1 MSLKVLKFGGSSV
14 GSAEALRRAASIVR
28 EELPGGGLVVVS
40 ALKGTTDRL
49 LEASG
54 AAGQGDL
61 STAQACVAAIRA
73 RHHEVARDLGLEA
86 AVAEAWAPLFDR
98 LDQLVTGMAMLGE
111 ATPRARDAVLAV
123 GETLSANLAAHVFGG
138 AFREVRD
145 VMKTDARFGKARP
158 LLEAIRAAAAP
169 WREALAGDSQS
180 GPLWVTQGFLGSSPE
195 GVTTTLGRGGSDTS
209 ATLLGEALDA
219 EEVQIWTDVDGV
231 LTADPSLVREAR
243 PIPQMSLGEA
253 EALSAF
259 GAKVLHAD
267 SLAPGGR
274 AGFRLVVANT
284 LRPGASRTEI
294 LPVAPIRSPG
304 AVTSVA
310 YKEGI
315 SLLRFP
321 ASAGL
326 EPPLEAARSL
336 EEAGALRFGL
346 IASPAGTLLAVRPET
361 HAAMAVL
368 GSIAASGAASGT
380 ASGAASGATCE
391 SGWAVVALVGEGLRA
406 DPVAALRHLAA
417 LGQEPVGGLLTG
429 SSTVSIA
436 FLVPESRLGD
446 LIPRLHERCVLRD
459 AATAWATP

>member
-1 MSLKVLKFGGSSV
+1 MNLKVLKFGGSSI
-14 GSAEALRRAASIVR
+14 GSAEALRRATAIVQA
-28 EELPGGGLVVVS
+28 ELPAGGLVVVS
-40 ALKGTTDRL
+40 ALRGTTDSI
-49 LEASG
+49 LEACG
-54 AAGQGDL
+54 AAGRGDL
-61 STAQACVAAIRA
+61 ASAQVVLEALRS
-73 RHHEVARDLGLEA
+73 RHRDVARELGQLEA
-86 AVAEAWAPLFDR
+86 VGADWDQLFGR
-98 LDQLVTGMAMLGE
+98 LDQILTGMAMLGE
-111 ATPRARDAVLAV
+111 ATPRGRDGALAV
-123 GETLSANLAAHVFGG
+123 GETLSAHLAARCFGG
-138 AFREVRD
+138 EFHEVRD

-158 LLEAIRAAAAP
+158 HLGAIHHAAAP
-169 WREALAGDSQS
+169 WRIALAK
-180 GPLWVTQGFLGSSPE
+180 GPLWVTQGFLGSTPD

-219 EEVQIWTDVDGV
+219 DEVQIWTDVDGV
-231 LTADPSLVREAR
+231 LTADPSLVPEAR

-294 LPVAPIRSPG
+294 LPMPPDRPAGV
-304 AVTSVA
+304 VTSVA

-315 SLLRFP
+315 SLVRFP

-346 IASPAGTLLAVRPET
+346 ISSPAGTLLAVRPET
-361 HAAMAVL
+361 HSAAEVL
-368 GSIAASGAASGT
+368 GTLAASGVI
-380 ASGAASGATCE
+380 CE
-391 SGWAVVALVGEGLRA
+391 AGWAVVALVGEGLRA

-417 LGQEPVGGLLTG
+417 LGHEPVGGLLTG

-446 LIPRLHERCVLRD
+446 LIPRLHVRCVDGLQTSDPR
-459 AATAWATP
+459 PL

>member
-14 GSAEALRRAASIVR
+14 GSAEALRRAAAIVR
-28 EELPGGGLVVVS
+28 AELPGGGLVVVS
-40 ALKGTTDRL
+40 ALRGTTDGILEACATAGRGDLPAAQSL
-49 LEASG
+49 LEAMK
-54 AAGQGDL
+54 
-61 STAQACVAAIRA
+61 V
-73 RHHEVARDLGLEA
+73 RHHEVAMGLGFC
-86 AVAEAWAPLFDR
+86 AEIQAEWEPLFAR
-98 LDQLVTGMAMLGE
+98 LDQFLTGMAMLGE
-111 ATPRARDAVLAV
+111 ATPRGRDGALAI
-123 GETLSANLAAHVFGG
+123 GETLSAHLAARCFG
-138 AFREVRD
+138 ASFHDVRE

-158 LLEAIRAAAAP
+158 QLAAIRKAAAP
-169 WREALAGDSQS
+169 WRADLS
-180 GPLWVTQGFLGSSPE
+180 GGSLWVTQGFLGSSPE

-243 PIPQMSLGEA
+243 SIPQMSLGEA

-259 GAKVLHAD
+259 GARVLHAD

-294 LPVAPIRSPG
+294 LPLPPPRPAG

-315 SLLRFP
+315 HLLRFP
-321 ASAGL
+321 ATDGL
-326 EPPLEAARSL
+326 EPPMEAARRL

-346 IASPAGTLLAVRPET
+346 ISSPAGTLLAVRPET
-361 HAAMAVL
+361 HASAGVL
-368 GSIAASGAASGT
+368 GSLAASGLA
-380 ASGAASGATCE
+380 CE
-391 SGWAVVALVGEGLRA
+391 SGWAVVALVGEGLRE

-417 LGQEPVGGLLTG
+417 LGHEPIGGLLTG

-446 LIPRLHERCVLRD
+446 LIPRLHARCVVGCSG
-459 AATAWATP
+459 AGTASILAE

>member
-14 GSAEALRRAASIVR
+14 GSAEALRRAACIVR
-28 EELPGGGLVVVS
+28 EELPSGGLVVVS

-49 LEASG
+49 LEACA
-54 AAGQGDL
+54 AAGRGEL
-61 STAQACVAAIRA
+61 PAAQAIRQAIQDRHVEVAA
-73 RHHEVARDLGLEA
+73 ELGLLDAVQA
-86 AVAEAWAPLFDR
+86 AWSPLFAR
-98 LDQLVTGMAMLGE
+98 LDQLLTGMAMLGE
-111 ATPRARDAVLAV
+111 ATLRGRDAALAL
-123 GETLSANLAAHVFGG
+123 GETLAAHLAAPCFEG
-138 AFREVRD
+138 AFREVRE

-158 LLEAIRAAAAP
+158 LLGALRVAAAP
-169 WREALAGDSQS
+169 WREALAG
-180 GPLWVTQGFLGSSPE
+180 GALWVTQGFLGSSPE
-195 GVTTTLGRGGSDTS
+195 GITTTLGRGGSDTS
-209 ATLLGEALDA
+209 ATLLGEALGA
-219 EEVQIWTDVDGV
+219 NEVQIWTDVDGV

-294 LPVAPIRSPG
+294 LPVPPLRSPG

-315 SLLRFP
+315 IILRFP

-346 IASPAGTLLAVRPET
+346 ISSPAGTLLAVRPET
-361 HAAMAVL
+361 HSAAEVI
-368 GSIAASGAASGT
+368 GSLAAAGVA
-380 ASGAASGATCE
+380 CE

-417 LGQEPVGGLLTG
+417 LGQEPIGGLLTG

-446 LIPRLHERCVLRD
+446 LIPRLHDRCVLRRLSFD
-459 AATAWATP
+459 AAARS

>member
-1 MSLKVLKFGGSSV
+1 MSLKVLKFGGSSI
-14 GSAEALRRAASIVR
+14 GDADALRRAAAIVR
-28 EELPGGGLVVVS
+28 AELPGGGLVVVS
-40 ALKGTTDRL
+40 ALRGTTDRL
-49 LEASG
+49 LEACA
-54 AAGQGDL
+54 AAGRGDL
-61 STAQACVAAIRA
+61 PSAQAILGALRSRHEDLA
-73 RHHEVARDLGLEA
+73 RELGHLEEVRPEW
-86 AVAEAWAPLFDR
+86 EPLFER
-98 LDQLVTGMAMLGE
+98 LDQLLTGMAMLGE
-111 ATPRARDAVLAV
+111 ATPRGRDGALAI
-123 GETLSANLAAHVFGG
+123 GETLSAHLAAGHFGG
-138 AFREVRD
+138 EFHEVRD

-158 LLEAIRAAAAP
+158 QLGAIRHAAAP
-169 WREALAGDSQS
+169 WREALSKGA
-180 GPLWVTQGFLGSSPE
+180 LWVTQGFLGSTPD

-219 EEVQIWTDVDGV
+219 DEVQIWTDVDGV

-243 PIPQMSLGEA
+243 PISQMSLGEA

-294 LPVAPIRSPG
+294 LPVPPLRPAG

-315 SLLRFP
+315 YLLRFP

-326 EPPLEAARSL
+326 EPPMEAARSL

-346 IASPAGTLLAVRPET
+346 ISSPAGTLLAVRPET
-361 HAAMAVL
+361 HPAAEVL
-368 GSIAASGAASGT
+368 GALAASGVI
-380 ASGAASGATCE
+380 CE
-391 SGWAVVALVGEGLRA
+391 AGWAVVALVGEGLRA

-417 LGQEPVGGLLTG
+417 LGHEPVGGLLTG

-446 LIPRLHERCVLRD
+446 LIPRLHDRCVDGLLPSKDR
-459 AATAWATP
+459 AGQR

>member
-1 MSLKVLKFGGSSV
+1 MTLKVLKFGGSSV
-14 GSAEALRRAASIVR
+14 GSAEALRRAARIVQD
-28 EELPGGGLVVVS
+28 ELPTGGLVVVS
-40 ALKGTTDRL
+40 ALKGTTDQILDACAAAGRGDL
-49 LEASG
+49 PLAQSIHATLKARHLAVATELGHLEAV
-54 AAGQGDL
+54 L
-61 STAQACVAAIRA
+61 P
-73 RHHEVARDLGLEA
+73 
-86 AVAEAWAPLFDR
+86 AWEPLFTR
-98 LDQLVTGMAMLGE
+98 LDQLLTGMAMLGE
-111 ATPRARDAVLAV
+111 ATARGRDAALAV
-123 GETLSANLAAHVFGG
+123 GETLSGNLAALCFGG
-138 AFREVRD
+138 SFKDVREV
-145 VMKTDARFGKARP
+145 MQTDARFGKARP
-158 LLEAIRAAAAP
+158 LLDEIRVAGAP
-169 WREALAGDSQS
+169 WREALAAGA
-180 GPLWVTQGFLGSSPE
+180 LWVTQGFLGSSPD
-195 GVTTTLGRGGSDTS
+195 GISTTLGRGGSDTS

-219 EEVQIWTDVDGV
+219 REVQIWTDVDGV
-231 LTADPSLVREAR
+231 LTADPSLVKEAR

-294 LPVAPIRSPG
+294 LPVPPQRPAG

-361 HAAMAVL
+361 HTAAEVL
-368 GSIAASGAASGT
+368 GTLAASGV
-380 ASGAASGATCE
+380 TCE
-391 SGWAVVALVGEGLRA
+391 SGWAVVALVGEGLRT
-406 DPVAALRHLAA
+406 DPVAALRHLGA

-446 LIPRLHERCVLRD
+446 LIPRLHDRCVLGTQEP
-459 AATAWATP
+459 A

>member
-1 MSLKVLKFGGSSV
+1 MTLKVLKFGGSSV
-14 GSAEALRRAASIVR
+14 GNAEALLRAAAIVR
-28 EELPGGGLVVVS
+28 DELPRGGLVVVS
-40 ALKGTTDRL
+40 ALRGTTDQIID
-49 LEASG
+49 ACS
-54 AAGQGDL
+54 AAGRGDL
-61 STAQACVAAIRA
+61 PAAQARLADLQA
-73 RHHEVARDLGLEA
+73 RHQIVAEELGLTQ
-86 AVAEAWAPLFDR
+86 AVATAWAPLFAR
-98 LDQLVTGMAMLGE
+98 LEQLLTGMAMLGE
-111 ATPRARDAVLAV
+111 ATPRALDAALAV
-123 GETLSANLAAHVFGG
+123 GETLSANLAAFCFGG
-138 AFREVRD
+138 VFQDVRE

-158 LLEAIRAAAAP
+158 LLDDIRRAGAP
-169 WREALAGDSQS
+169 WREAFAG
-180 GPLWVTQGFLGSSPE
+180 GALWVTQGFLGSSPE
-195 GVTTTLGRGGSDTS
+195 GISTTLGRGGSDTS

-219 EEVQIWTDVDGV
+219 SEVQIWTDVDGV
-231 LTADPSLVREAR
+231 LTADPSLVKEAR

-294 LPVAPIRSPG
+294 LPHPPARPAG

-346 IASPAGTLLAVRPET
+346 ISSPAGTLLAVRPET
-361 HAAMAVL
+361 HAAAEVL
-368 GSIAASGAASGT
+368 GTLAASGV
-380 ASGAASGATCE
+380 TCE

-406 DPVAALRHLAA
+406 DPVAALRHLGA

-446 LIPRLHERCVLRD
+446 LIPRLHDRCVLD
-459 AATAWATP
+459 AQEPS

>member
-1 MSLKVLKFGGSSV
+1 MTKILKFGGSSV
-14 GSAEALRRAASIVR
+14 GSAEALRRAAAIVA

-40 ALKGTTDRL
+40 ALRGTTDRI
-49 LEASG
+49 LEACA
-54 AAGQGDL
+54 AAGRGDL
-61 STAQACVAAIRA
+61 AAAQTHQEAIRQ
-73 RHHEVARDLGLEA
+73 RHQTVAEDLGLTQ
-86 AVAEAWAPLFDR
+86 AVSTAWAPLFAR
-98 LDQLVTGMAMLGE
+98 LDQLLTGMALLGE
-111 ATPRARDAVLAV
+111 ATPRGRDAALAV
-123 GETLSANLAAHVFGG
+123 GETLSAHLAALCFGG
-138 AFREVRD
+138 CFREVRE
-145 VMKTDARFGKARP
+145 VLITDDRFGKARP
-158 LLEAIRAAAAP
+158 CLDRLREAGAP
-169 WREALAGDSQS
+169 WRQALEG
-180 GPLWVTQGFLGSSPE
+180 GVLWVTQGFLGATPAGIS
-195 GVTTTLGRGGSDTS
+195 TTLGRGGSDTS
-209 ATLLGEALDA
+209 ATLLGEALGA
-219 EEVQIWTDVDGV
+219 QEVQIWTDVDGV
-231 LTADPSLVREAR
+231 LTADPSLVPGAR

-267 SLAPGGR
+267 SLAPVGR

-294 LPVAPIRSPG
+294 LPLPPPREPG

-326 EPPLEAARSL
+326 EPPLEAARRL

-346 IASPAGTLLAVRPET
+346 IASPAGTLLALRPDT
-361 HAAMAVL
+361 PAALEVL
-368 GSIAASGAASGT
+368 GQLAASGLP
-380 ASGAASGATCE
+380 CE

-406 DPVAALRHLAA
+406 DPLAALRHLAA
-417 LGQEPVGGLLTG
+417 LGPEPVGGLLTG

-446 LIPRLHERCVLRD
+446 LIPRLHERCVNGSCPAPRQDVQLVG
-459 AATAWATP
+459 

>member
-14 GSAEALRRAASIVR
+14 GSAKALRRAAAIAR
-28 EELPGGGLVVVS
+28 AELPRGGLVVVS
-40 ALKGTTDRL
+40 ALRGTTDL
-49 LEASG
+49 ILEACA
-54 AAGQGDL
+54 AAGLGDL
-61 STAQACVAAIRA
+61 ALAQDQLAAIQV
-73 RHHEVARDLGLEA
+73 RHQAVADELGLTQ
-86 AVAEAWAPLFDR
+86 AVATAWAPLFAR
-98 LDQLVTGMAMLGE
+98 LDQLLTGMAMLGE
-111 ATPRARDAVLAV
+111 ATPRGRDAALAV
-123 GETLSANLAAHVFGG
+123 GESLSAHLVALCFDGTFHDV
-138 AFREVRD
+138 RE
-145 VMKTDARFGKARP
+145 VMKTDGRFGKARP
-158 LLEAIRAAAAP
+158 QLEAIRAAAAP
-169 WREALAGDSQS
+169 WRAALTS
-180 GPLWVTQGFLGSSPE
+180 GGLWITQGFLGSSPE
-195 GVTTTLGRGGSDTS
+195 GLTTTLGRGGSDTS

-259 GAKVLHAD
+259 GARVLHAD

-284 LRPGASRTEI
+284 LRPDASRTEI
-294 LPVAPIRSPG
+294 LPVPPLRPAG

-326 EPPLEAARSL
+326 EAPLEVARSL

-346 IASPAGTLLAVRPET
+346 ISSPAGTLLAVRPET
-361 HAAMAVL
+361 HAATEVL
-368 GSIAASGAASGT
+368 GTLAASGLA
-380 ASGAASGATCE
+380 CE
-391 SGWAVVALVGEGLRA
+391 AGWAVVALVGEGLRA

-417 LGQEPVGGLLTG
+417 LGQEPIGGLLTG

-446 LIPRLHERCVLRD
+446 LIPRLHDRCVSQTIGAINPD
-459 AATAWATP
+459 EAARR

>member
-1 MSLKVLKFGGSSV
+1 MSLKILKFGGSSV
-14 GSAEALRRAASIVR
+14 GSAEALRRAAAIVR

-40 ALKGTTDRL
+40 ALKGTTDRI
-49 LEASG
+49 LEACA
-54 AAGQGDL
+54 AAGRGDL
-61 STAQACVAAIRA
+61 AGAQTHLAALRDHHRDVAA
-73 RHHEVARDLGLEA
+73 ELDLLA
-86 AVAEAWAPLFDR
+86 AVERPWAQLFER
-98 LDQLVTGMAMLGE
+98 LDQLLTGMAMLGE
-111 ATPRARDAVLAV
+111 ATPRARDSALAV
-123 GETLSANLAAHVFGG
+123 GETLSANLAAPCFHG
-138 AFREVRD
+138 AFRDVREVLR
-145 VMKTDARFGKARP
+145 TDARFGKARP
-158 LLEAIRAAAAP
+158 LLDAIRAAATP
-169 WREALAGDSQS
+169 WREALAPGPLA
-180 GPLWVTQGFLGSSPE
+180 GPLWVTQGFLGLSPE
-195 GVTTTLGRGGSDTS
+195 GLTTTLGRGGSDTS
-209 ATLLGEALDA
+209 ATLLGEALGA
-219 EEVQIWTDVDGV
+219 AEVQIWTDVDGV

-294 LPVAPIRSPG
+294 LPLAPERPAG

-346 IASPAGTLLAVRPET
+346 IASPAGTLLAVRPDT
-361 HAAMAVL
+361 PAAAAAL
-368 GSIAASGAASGT
+368 ATLAASGLA
-380 ASGAASGATCE
+380 CE
-391 SGWAVVALVGEGLRA
+391 PGWAVVALVGEGLRA

-417 LGQEPVGGLLTG
+417 LGHEPIGGLLTG

-446 LIPRLHERCVLRD
+446 LIPRLHDRCVLG
-459 AATAWATP
+459 APAPA

>member
-14 GSAEALRRAASIVR
+14 GSAEALRRAGSIVR
-28 EELPGGGLVVVS
+28 QELPSGGLVVVS
-40 ALKGTTDRL
+40 ALKGTTDRILEACSAAGRGDLPDAQAVLGIIRDRHLEVAGELGL
-49 LEASG
+49 LEAVQ
-54 AAGQGDL
+54 AAWQ
-61 STAQACVAAIRA
+61 
-73 RHHEVARDLGLEA
+73 
-86 AVAEAWAPLFDR
+86 PLFER
-98 LDQLVTGMAMLGE
+98 LEQLLTGMAMLGE
-111 ATPRARDAVLAV
+111 ATPRGRDAALAV
-123 GETLSANLAAHVFGG
+123 GETLSANLAAPCFQG
-138 AFREVRD
+138 AFRDVRD
-145 VMKTDARFGKARP
+145 VMMTDARYGKARP
-158 LLEAIRAAAAP
+158 RLDALRTAAAP
-169 WREALAGDSQS
+169 WREALAG
-180 GPLWVTQGFLGSSPE
+180 GALWVTQGFLGASPE

-209 ATLLGEALDA
+209 ATLLGEALAA

-243 PIPQMSLGEA
+243 PIPHMSVGEA

-294 LPVAPIRSPG
+294 LPVPPPRPAG

-326 EPPLEAARSL
+326 EPPLEAARIL

-346 IASPAGTLLAVRPET
+346 ISSPAGTLLAVRPET
-361 HAAMAVL
+361 HAAAEVL
-368 GSIAASGAASGT
+368 GTLAASGLA
-380 ASGAASGATCE
+380 CE
-391 SGWAVVALVGEGLRA
+391 SGWAVVALVGEGLRT

-417 LGQEPVGGLLTG
+417 LGQEPIGGLLTG

-446 LIPRLHERCVLRD
+446 LIPRLHAHCVLGP
-459 AATAWATP
+459 A